1 MKRCP
6 TCNRSYSD
14 NTVAFCADD
23 GTRLVDDAPVAQP
36 VASQPPPSP
45 QPPVNQPYYAPA
57 APPPAAYTPQPKRKK
72 ALAIIALLL
81 GLLALPVMMY
91 LLSQEFLW
99 TYAFRNAPLPRLFL
113 GRWGVAFGFGVF
125 LTFFSFLAGVV
136 ALFQSIRQ
144 PARYSGR
151 VMAIAGPFLSLL
163 LAALVIGVFA
173 FRRFQGPTYSSTYYT
188 YTSPSP
194 SPSSSPSYSASPSD
208 STSADMTEDEKYR
221 LFYAATKTNDS
232 SLQQR
237 AAKKIG
243 IIDANGRPTS
253 SYKSFLA
260 GSISWAFKDTDFIS
274 SIDTPEKARAY
285 VLAHL

>member
-14 NTVAFCADD
+14 STVAFCADD
-23 GTRLVDDAPVAQP
+23 GTRLVDDAPLAQTIAP
-36 VASQPPPSP
+36 QAPPSP
-45 QPPVNQPYYAPA
+45 QPAVNQQPYYAPA
-57 APPPAAYTPQPKRKK
+57 APAPTAYTPRPKRKK

-99 TYAFRNAPLPRLFL
+99 AYAFRNVPVPRLFL
-113 GRWGVAFGFGVF
+113 GRWGIAFGFGVF

-144 PARYSGR
+144 PARYGGR
-151 VMAIAGPFLSLL
+151 VMAITGPFLSLL
-163 LAALVIGVFA
+163 LAALVIGGFA
-173 FRRFQGPTYSSTYYT
+173 FRRFQGPTYSSTYYN
-188 YTSPSP
+188 YASPTP
-194 SPSSSPSYSASPSD
+194 SPSSSPSY

-221 LFYAATKTNDS
+221 LFYAATKTNDN

-237 AAKKIG
+237 AARKIG
-243 IIDANGRPTS
+243 IIDSNGRPTS